1 MCIRSRCVLLALT
14 LALTYGLWG
23 YAQLHPAAAP
33 PPAEPPAAEKPGP
46 GTVRSNPKDGLKYVW
61 IPAGTFVMGC
71 SPGDSKCVDVEKP
84 AHRVTITR
92 GFWLGQTVVTLGA
105 YKRFASATGRALP
118 AGLFFVTGVTDE
130 KMPIVNMSWYDGQA
144 YCSWAGGRLPSEA
157 EWEYAARGGSTEAT
171 YGPLNDVAWEIA
183 NSGGKPHE
191 VGQKRANGFGLY
203 DMLGSVLEW
212 VNDWYD
218 ENYYR
223 TGPSQDPTG
232 PASGESRV
240 LRGGSWM
247 NHPVNIRASFRLP
260 FNPDKRVFSFGFRC
274 NLDALA
280 P

>member
-1 MCIRSRCVLLALT
+1 M
-14 LALTYGLWG
+14 
-23 YAQLHPAAAP
+23 
-33 PPAEPPAAEKPGP
+33 
-46 GTVRSNPKDGLKYVW
+46 
-61 IPAGTFVMGC
+61 
-71 SPGDSKCVDVEKP
+71 
-84 AHRVTITR
+84 
-92 GFWLGQTVVTLGA
+92 GQTVATLGA
-105 YKRFASATGRALP
+105 YQRFVRATGHSMPL
-118 AGLFFVTGVTDE
+118 GLFFITGVTDGN
-130 KMPIVNMSWYDGQA
+130 MPIVNMTWNDAQA
-144 YCSWAGGRLPSEA
+144 YCRWAGGRLPSEA

-171 YGPLNDVAWEIA
+171 YGPLDEIA
-183 NSGGKPHE
+183 WDIENSGGHPHD
-191 VGQKRANGFGLY
+191 VGQKHANAFGLY
-203 DMLGSVLEW
+203 DMLGSVFEW